1 MVAMAS
7 PWRHP
12 KTGVY
17 WHRVDVPAALRP
29 LLGKTCIKKTL
40 GTKDPGEAKRRF
52 ASIYAET
59 LAQFAREREYLK
71 TLPEAPYQLT
81 EAGAA
86 ALAKAW
92 LQQRL
97 DADASGRRHDL
108 ASGRISPEREHED
121 LGSDQDDWS
130 PYGPEIGQ
138 LSDGMDDETL
148 TPAQWRR
155 RCRDRVGDDVAALI
169 RERALPISRG
179 DAAFALLAEHVFRE
193 KIVLLNAM
201 NARAVGR
208 RRDWVETVPEFAR
221 SGGAKRVLEPVRPV
235 TALTDRHGSSVPKQY
250 PSERL
255 SDLYERW
262 KLFKR
267 PKPKTELE
275 WRLSIERFVALVGE
289 KPVVTITRADVVA
302 FRDARLSKV
311 KPATVQKDLT
321 ALKTVLDRAV
331 ETETIERNPA
341 AGIDLPNLDHRQDE
355 DEDDRR
361 HPYTLSNLQTIFAL
375 PVFTKGER
383 PDGGGGDAAFWLPLI
398 ALFSGLRLSEIAQL
412 LLSDVHEDQVT
423 PFFNIGLKGGGKS
436 LKNRTSRRQMPI
448 HPKLIELGILDY
460 VARLRSAGQSR
471 LFPQIT
477 PTKLESAGGN
487 WAKWWAR
494 YVRGETASTRGR
506 GIPKDDAQVFHSFRH
521 NFKDACRAA
530 ELPKEVHDRLTGH
543 SSGDVGSTYGL
554 GVPVEV
560 LARAIAKVS
569 YPNLDLSSLK
579 FLID

>member
-17 WHRVDVPAALRP
+17 WHRVDVPIALRP

-40 GTKDPGEAKRRF
+40 GTKDPSEAKRRF
-52 ASIYAET
+52 ASAYAET
-59 LAQFAREREYLK
+59 LAQFARERQRLK
-71 TLPEAPYQLT
+71 VASQDPYQLT

-92 LQQRL
+92 FQQRL

-130 PYGPEIGQ
+130 PYGHEIEQ
-138 LSDGMDDETL
+138 LSDGMDEEAL
-148 TPAQWRR
+148 TPAQWRS
-155 RCRDRVGDDVAALI
+155 RCVARVGDDVAVLV
-169 RERALPISRG
+169 RERAIPISRG
-179 DAAFALLAEHVFRE
+179 DAAFALLAEYVFRE
-193 KIVLLNAM
+193 KITLLNAM
-201 NARAVGR
+201 NARAVGTR
-208 RRDWVETVPEFAR
+208 QDWMDAVPEVAR
-221 SGGAKRVLEPVRPV
+221 SGGAKRVPHPGWQA
-235 TALTDRHGSSVPKQY
+235 TASADRQGSSIVTQDPR
-250 PSERL
+250 ERL

-275 WRLSIERFVALVGE
+275 WRLSIERFVALVGD
-289 KPVVTITRADVVA
+289 KPVAAITRADVVA

-355 DEDDRR
+355 DDDKRR
-361 HPYTLSNLQTIFAL
+361 PYTASNLQTIFKL
-375 PVFTKGER
+375 PVFTEGAR
-383 PDGGGGDAAFWLPLI
+383 PDGGGGEAAFWLPLI

-423 PFFNIGLKGGGKS
+423 PFFDIGLKGGGKS

-477 PTKLESAGGN
+477 PTKLGSAGGN

-543 SSGDVGSTYGL
+543 SSGDIGSTYGL
-554 GVPVEV
+554 GVPMDV

-569 YPNLDLSSLK
+569 YPDLDLSGLK
-579 FLID
+579 ISIN